1 LESGEERTGKL
12 PAQEIEVNLTGDDE
26 LRAAGGGG
34 EGCAATAPC
43 SPGIDGGIE
52 EQGGPRGEQGQGRMD
67 CTPRSARNA
76 REGERAAPPSGGGE
90 CGRRRRGSLELRPWP
105 GLGAWR
111 RPALPALPAPLELRR
126 GPAPPAGELERHAGA
141 GRRLMQGERRGRG
154 EKKEREGGEK
164 G

>member
-52 EQGGPRGEQGQGRMD
+52 EQGGPRG
-67 CTPRSARNA
+67 
-76 REGERAAPPSGGGE
+76 
-90 CGRRRRGSLELRPWP
+90 
-105 GLGAWR
+105 
-111 RPALPALPAPLELRR
+111 
-126 GPAPPAGELERHAGA
+126 
-141 GRRLMQGERRGRG
+141 
-154 EKKEREGGEK
+154 
-164 G
+164 